1 MVKKMVGVCVMLA
14 LLYAGFI
21 QIQLWLGSKQHVTQD
36 ELSKPEVSSNKI
48 YSFAFSKYSTSG
60 NKEWEIEGDSAN
72 IFSRD
77 IVLKNVI
84 ARALAQESP
93 ITITAD
99 DGVFD
104 KSTNNVHLENNVI
117 ATTKNGARLLTEKL
131 DIHPNEKTVET
142 NVQAKVKRDNINV
155 EGIGA
160 TGDSELKRVEFK
172 KNVTVVIKD
181 PNTETNAP
189 TIITSDGPLE
199 IDYEENIAHFSQNVV
214 TKDERGQLVADFM
227 DVFYDS
233 KTKKVYKVIATGN
246 VVITNKDG
254 NVTYSDNAIYL
265 ADEGKIILGGDV
277 EAIGNKKSSGS
288 RSGPGKSSGF
298 ELLGWGKPAPKE
310 GKKR

>member
-1 MVKKMVGVCVMLA
+1 MVRKMIGVCVMLT

-21 QIQLWLGSKQHVTQD
+21 QIQLWLGSRRPALQD
-36 ELSKPEVSSNKI
+36 KSAKPEVSGNKI

-72 IFSRD
+72 IFSRN

-117 ATTKNGARLLTEKL
+117 ATTKNGARLLTEQL
-131 DIHPNEKTVET
+131 DIQPNEKTVAT
-142 NVQAKVKRDNINV
+142 DVRARVKRDNINV

-160 TGDSELKRVEFK
+160 TGDSELKQVEFK
-172 KNVTVVIKD
+172 KNVTVIIKD
-181 PNTETNAP
+181 PNTETNTP

-265 ADEGKIILGGDV
+265 AAEGKIILGGDV
-277 EAIGNKKSSGS
+277 EAVGNKKSSGS
-288 RSGPGKSSGF
+288 KSEKSGL
-298 ELLGWGKPAPKE
+298 ELLSWGKPAKE